1 MTSKFKHDNDYV
13 WISIGVKI
21 DSSTH
26 FETERESSFFMN
38 LDESPFTLHL
48 IGIQMHATFLG
59 FVRWEGALLL
69 VLNKE
74 NQCNGPRIYI
84 I

>member
-48 IGIQMHATFLG
+48 IGI
-59 FVRWEGALLL
+59 
-69 VLNKE
+69 
-74 NQCNGPRIYI
+74 
-84 I
+84 